1 MTLPCRPLSL
11 PAMIWTVSPFLIR
24 MSEHLRCQRD
34 DLHEALVTQLAA
46 HRAED
51 ARTARLAVGLEDDRG
66 VLVELDVGTVDTT
79 TLLHRPDDDRLH
91 DVTLLDTAAGDRVL
105 DGGDDDVTD
114 TRVATTGATED
125 TDAKEFLRTG
135 VV

>member
-46 HRAED
+46 DRAED
-51 ARTARLAVGLEDDRG
+51 ARTARLAIGLEDHRS
-66 VLVELDVGTVDTT
+66 VLVELDVGTVDAA
-79 TLLHRPDDDRLH
+79 TLLHRTDDDGLD
-91 DVTLLDTAAGDRVL
+91 DVALLDATARDRVL
-105 DGGDDDVTD
+105 HGGDDDVTD
-114 TRVATTGATED
+114 ACVAT
-125 TDAKEFLRTG
+125 
-135 VV
+135 